1 MNTVKIG
8 WGRRDISTLEQVSL
22 PGQMY
27 MRISSGVHDPIFA
40 TALCVDGGEGMD
52 AVVFLGVD
60 MGAIRPGIQKEVREK
75 VAEMNPAI
83 PVDAVI
89 MNATHT
95 HACPAEMET
104 PETTPDGAYVYPG
117 KKYREFYVQQ
127 CAEAVCDA
135 WNNRREGGMSYGYG
149 YAVVAHSR
157 RTIYLEDQGVANPKA
172 VAPNGYG
179 VMYGNTKK
187 DSFSH
192 YEAGADHFL
201 NVMFTFDAAK
211 KLTGMV
217 VNVPCPSQVSEHFT
231 KISADY
237 WHDVRE
243 LVKKEYGED
252 VYVLPQC
259 APAGDLSP
267 RTLHYKEAQARRMD
281 LKYGLGYDPATAGFS
296 NYNKCIAERYDIAE
310 RIAEGIRDVYSWAKK
325 DIQTQFPVR
334 HRKLNV
340 EVNRRMVT
348 EEEKIW
354 CENNIEAMKSMIP
367 DDKNGTPEEIRKAVS
382 QFNSVRNRNLAAI
395 RRFETQDQNPMFPL
409 EIHVTQMGEIAF
421 ATNRFELYQDFM
433 HRVQA
438 RSPFIQTFCV
448 QLSGDEGGSYLPT
461 ERGMAN
467 KGYSASL
474 FCNLVGAQGGQ
485 QWVEYTLEALTE
497 LKSLDEEA

>member
-1 MNTVKIG
+1 MNRLKIG
-8 WGRRDISTLEQVSL
+8 WGRRDISTTEQVSL

-27 MRISSGVHDPIFA
+27 MRISSGIHDPIFA
-40 TALCVDGGEGMD
+40 TALCLDGGED
-52 AVVFLGVD
+52 VVVFLSVD
-60 MGAIRPGIQKEVREK
+60 MGVIRPGIQTEVRAKIKEL
-75 VAEMNPAI
+75 NPDI
-83 PVDAVI
+83 PTDAVI

-95 HACPAEMET
+95 HACPSEMQT

-117 KKYREFYVQQ
+117 LKHREFYVRQ
-127 CAEAVCDA
+127 CAEAVCEA
-135 WNNRREGGMSYGYG
+135 WNRRADAGMAYGYG

-172 VAPNGYG
+172 VAPNGFG

-192 YEAGADHFL
+192 YESGADHFL
-201 NVMFTFDAAK
+201 NLMFTFDAND
-211 KLTGMV
+211 KLTGIV

-267 RTLHYKEAQARRMD
+267 RVLHYKEAQARRME

-310 RIAEGIRDVYSWAKK
+310 RIMDGIRDVYGWAKK
-325 DIQTQFPVR
+325 EILTQIPVR

-340 EVNRRMVT
+340 KLNRRMVT
-348 EEEKIW
+348 EEEKSW
-354 CENNIEAMKSMIP
+354 CENNIEALKNMIP
-367 DDKNGTPEEIRKAVS
+367 DETTGTPEEIRKAVS
-382 QFNSVRNRNLAAI
+382 NFNSVRNRNLRGI
-395 RRFETQDQNPMFPL
+395 ERFKIQNENPYL
-409 EIHVTQMGEIAF
+409 DTEIHVTQVGDIAF

-461 ERGMAN
+461 QRGMNN
-467 KGYSASL
+467 KGYGSSIFDNA
-474 FCNLVGAQGGQ
+474 VGAEGGQ

-497 LKSLDEEA
+497 LKNEDNA